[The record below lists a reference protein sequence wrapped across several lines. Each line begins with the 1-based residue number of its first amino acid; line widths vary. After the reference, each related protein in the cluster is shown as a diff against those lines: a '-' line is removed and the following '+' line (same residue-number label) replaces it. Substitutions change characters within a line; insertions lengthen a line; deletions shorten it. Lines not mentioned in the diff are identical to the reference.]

1 MLLVADIYIYNAE
14 FTAAVMLLQEIV
26 EIEGNEFW
34 QSKNLFICRLN
45 WDLCTNTGTVCLLC
59 HTFNAAIIPL
69 D

>member
-45 WDLCTNTGTVCLLC
+45 
-59 HTFNAAIIPL
+59 
-69 D
+69 